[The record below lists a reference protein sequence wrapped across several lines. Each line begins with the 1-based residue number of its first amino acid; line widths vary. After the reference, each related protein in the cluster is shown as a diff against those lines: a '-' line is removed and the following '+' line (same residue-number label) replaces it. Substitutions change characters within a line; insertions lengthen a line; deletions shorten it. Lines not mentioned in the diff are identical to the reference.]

1 MVGLGPKKP
10 PSRKGTGAYNCHTS
24 ERLLPRCPFPPLP
37 SPPSPSSLLPI
48 SCLTHICL
56 PSLSPGEVRIRPPT
70 SLLTALEWQ
79 SRTCQQSNMALVLHL
94 PASHVG
100 GGWEGKIRR
109 YRRNPLWANKRRSS
123 DIFSIVSTSPPVP
136 AFGSVKCVACRCSV
150 CPSSL
155 RA

>member
-56 PSLSPGEVRIRPPT
+56 PPFHRAKYVSGH
-70 SLLTALEWQ
+70 LL
-79 SRTCQQSNMALVLHL
+79 
-94 PASHVG
+94 
-100 GGWEGKIRR
+100 
-109 YRRNPLWANKRRSS
+109 
-123 DIFSIVSTSPPVP
+123 
-136 AFGSVKCVACRCSV
+136 
-150 CPSSL
+150 PSSL
-155 RA
+155 PWNGSRGPVNSPTWHVSCISQHHMWAGVGKGRSVATVEIPCGRTSEDRRISFPLSPRAHPCQPSEV